1 MASIRNIKKSNRFI
15 TVDFT
20 DFSHEEYQAL
30 LHSGSKVEPRRRASQ
45 VLMDYLCD
53 KYKIPRCPVYVFDM
67 TYDPIVGFT
76 KMGLYEGPK
85 KGISLWNN
93 KHYKVPCEIKTFI
106 NTLLHEF
113 MHHYDYYYLRLPDSV
128 HCKGFEARIRDLRK
142 KLAS

>member
-1 MASIRNIKKSNRFI
+1 MYKQNLVKWNIRKNVFGVASI
-15 TVDFT
+15 T
-20 DFSHEEYQAL
+20 L
-30 LHSGSKVEPRRRASQ
+30 
-45 VLMDYLCD
+45 
-53 KYKIPRCPVYVFDM
+53 FDT

-76 KMGLYEGPK
+76 QMGLYQGPK

>member
-1 MASIRNIKKSNRFI
+1 MASIRNIKKSNKFL
-15 TVDFT
+15 TVDLT

-45 VLMDYLCD
+45 VLMDYLCVT
-53 KYKIPRCPVYVFDM
+53 YKIPRCPVYVFDI
-67 TYDPIVGFT
+67 THDPIVGFT
-76 KMGLYEGPK
+76 KMGLYHGPK